1 MLVTAR
7 CAMPVLAF
15 PRYAIAVRPPAPG
28 LTLGAA

>member
-7 CAMPVLAF
+7 RATSVLAF
-15 PRYAIAVRPPAPG
+15 PRYAIAFRPPAPG

>member
-7 CAMPVLAF
+7 CAASVHAF

>member
-7 CAMPVLAF
+7 CATSVSAI

-28 LTLGAA
+28 LTLAV